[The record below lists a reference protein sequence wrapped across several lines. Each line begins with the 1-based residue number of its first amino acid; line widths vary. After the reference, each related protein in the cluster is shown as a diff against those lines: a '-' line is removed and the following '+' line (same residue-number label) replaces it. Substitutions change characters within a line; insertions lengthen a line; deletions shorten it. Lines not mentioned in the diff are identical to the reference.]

1 MRYQVFLYLR
11 KLQSRSAEPVTLR
24 LERSNVE
31 MAVGKMLL
39 LKIVDRSDPVNPL
52 ELRFLQNQFQLDD
65 H

>member
-1 MRYQVFLYLR
+1 VRYQVFLYFR
-11 KLQSRSAEPVTLR
+11 KLQSRLAEPVTLR

-52 ELRFLQNQFQLDD
+52 ELKFLQNQF
-65 H
+65 

>member
-1 MRYQVFLYLR
+1 MRYQVFLYFR
-11 KLQSRSAEPVTLR
+11 KLQLRSAEPVTLR